1 MSNNKF
7 GKELYVAKTTTAN
20 LWKKRLPYFIL
31 LLLSG
36 FGSLY
41 FAWFFDEY
49 HILFLIA
56 CMIITIILI
65 VYVFFRIGHSKA
77 TLYDNGF
84 IYTYNK
90 ETDEILFD
98 DVKGMFILHIRLHPN
113 SISHRITRHFADIYM
128 KNGENIG
135 LNLLAA
141 AELPS
146 FRKFN
151 ELLDNAYSDY
161 ALQGAAFE
169 NLNELNISF
178 GDNLELR
185 NGSFV
190 HNGKKLSVYDAQNV
204 VISQDRHERITEN
217 SVLTLSD
224 KTGAEFAAINILEML
239 NIQILRR
246 IVRIV

>member
-20 LWKKRLPYFIL
+20 LWKKRLLFFIL

-49 HILFLIA
+49 NIFFLIV
-56 CMIITIILI
+56 CMIATIILT
-65 VYVFFRIGHSKA
+65 VYTFFRIGHSEA
-77 TLYDNGF
+77 RLYDNGF
-84 IYTYNK
+84 IYTYNRD
-90 ETDEILFD
+90 TDEILFD
-98 DVKGMFILHIRLHPN
+98 DVKGMFILYIRLHPN
-113 SISHRITRHFADIYM
+113 SNHRIDRHVADIFM
-128 KNGENIG
+128 KNGEELG
-135 LNLLAA
+135 LDLLAS

-161 ALQGAAFE
+161 VLQGAAFE
-169 NLNELNISF
+169 NLNNFNISF

-185 NGSFV
+185 NGLFV
-190 HNGKKLSVYDAQNV
+190 HNGKMLSVYDARDV
-204 VISQDRHERITEN
+204 VISQDRHGRITEN

-224 KTGAEFAAINILEML
+224 KNGNEFASINILEML